1 MFSFLARDL
10 GSKVVKAKA
19 NVGGVGVRE
28 GVEGAIS
35 IGVSG
40 VSVGGGQD
48 LGIGISFPLLASV
61 QVGAGVSGVSGVTGG
76 AWDGDVG
83 SVDARG
89 GLESGEAETVSSI
102 SSVSVG
108 ESGVEECWVSLSLS
122 VDGGHK
128 GEKNNLQQL
137 EKNDE
142 RLGIFKQ
149 LVVS

>member
-1 MFSFLARDL
+1 LFSFLARDL

-19 NVGGVGVRE
+19 NVGGVRVRE
-28 GVEGAIS
+28 GVVGAIS

-61 QVGAGVSGVSGVTGG
+61 QVGAGVSGVTGG

-108 ESGVEECWVSLSLS
+108 ESGVEESWVSLSLG

-149 LVVS
+149 LMVS

>member
-19 NVGGVGVRE
+19 NVGWVRVRE
-28 GVEGAIS
+28 GVVGAIS

-61 QVGAGVSGVSGVTGG
+61 QVGAGVSGVSGVTG

-108 ESGVEECWVSLSLS
+108 ESGVEESWVSLSLG

>member
-10 GSKVVKAKA
+10 GSKVVKAQA

-28 GVEGAIS
+28 GVVGAIS

-61 QVGAGVSGVSGVTGG
+61 QVGAGVSGVSG
-76 AWDGDVG
+76 AWDWDVG

-108 ESGVEECWVSLSLS
+108 ESGVEESWVSLSLG

>member
-10 GSKVVKAKA
+10 GAKVVKAKA
-19 NVGGVGVRE
+19 NVGGVRVRE
-28 GVEGAIS
+28 GVVGAIS

-61 QVGAGVSGVSGVTGG
+61 QVGAGVSGVTVSGG
-76 AWDGDVG
+76 AWDWDVG

-108 ESGVEECWVSLSLS
+108 ESGVEESWVSLSLG